1 MNRLKRKDTIVTT
14 IVAATSATDTK
25 FLWLDLTRKCQLSCT
40 PCFNASGPDG
50 THGTMTRE
58 NWLRVLAQAAACG
71 VRRVQLIGGEP
82 TLHPDSLAV
91 AERALSLG
99 LRVEV
104 YSNLVHVADDWWAL
118 LQREGASLA
127 TSYYSDQADE
137 HNAVTGHPSHART
150 LANIKKALGLG
161 VPLRVGIVTTTA
173 TQRVPEAQREL
184 EVLGV
189 KRISID
195 HVRPFGRGAHG
206 QAPDISGLCGRCG
219 SGRAAVG
226 PDGSVS
232 PCVFSAGWMGVGNVR
247 STPLA
252 TILGSPAMAEVRA
265 SIHSAVAKGG
275 DEDEDGCDPVGDGE
289 CSPGYPSSSCGP
301 RN

>member
-1 MNRLKRKDTIVTT
+1 MNRLKKDTIVTT
-14 IVAATSATDTK
+14 IVAAASATDTE

-58 NWLRVLAQAAACG
+58 EWLRVLDQAAECG

-82 TLHPDSLAV
+82 TLHPDGLAL

-99 LRVEV
+99 LCVEV
-104 YSNLVHVADDWWAL
+104 YSNLVHVTDDWWAL
-118 LQREGASLA
+118 LRRKGASLA

-137 HNAVTGHPSHART
+137 HNAVTGRPSHART
-150 LANIKKALGLG
+150 LANVKKAVRLG
-161 VPLRVGIVTTTA
+161 VPLRVGIVATTA
-173 TQRVPEAQREL
+173 TQRVSEAQREL
-184 EVLGV
+184 EALGV

-195 HVRPFGRGAHG
+195 HVRPFGRGAYG
-206 QAPDISGLCGRCG
+206 QAPDASGLCGRCG

-226 PDGSVS
+226 PDGNVS

-252 TILGSPAMAEVRA
+252 TLLGSPAMAEVRTT
-265 SIHSAVAKGG
+265 IHSAVAKGG
-275 DEDEDGCDPVGDGE
+275 GEDEDGCDPVGDGE